1 MENILLRRKSE
12 LLCERHTVVL
22 CIILF
27 LWFDDYIH
35 HLSVFYHSYF
45 LTLILPYFISFFF
58 LTLLLWS
65 SFLSIL
71 FSFSLSFFLFFFL
84 LYFLPYFLTYFLP
97 SPLSLLYPQRSN
109 SNFHRSIVGDV
120 DRTSRGGVRNEQS
133 VQVDQTS
140 GPGPLPMMN
149 KTASKYSYNERVRDI
164 PFVPSKECSDEVK
177 ERCVLVPYLLSYI
190 IACLIFSILFRS
202 ENWSIK

>member
-1 MENILLRRKSE
+1 MSSYVKGILLYYVSFYFF
-12 LLCERHTVVL
+12 
-22 CIILF
+22 ILMITFTIF
-27 LWFDDYIH
+27 LSSTI
-35 HLSVFYHSYF
+35 

>member
-1 MENILLRRKSE
+1 MLRRKSE

-27 LWFDDYIH
+27 LYFDDYIH

-45 LTLILPYFISFFF
+45 NSSLLYFFFLSYSITLVLFSLSHIFFLSFFF
-58 LTLLLWS
+58 
-65 SFLSIL
+65 SFN
-71 FSFSLSFFLFFFL
+71 LFFFL
-84 LYFLPYFLTYFLP
+84 LHFLPYFLTYFLP